1 MTPKKDHEGREF
13 SPEVSEWVGLVS
25 EWVGLVSEWV
35 GLVSEW
41 VGLVFRTT
49 AFKRVSE
56 QRDQSFAVTA
66 GVNKLGFVVR
76 CSGSQSNVTSEK
88 EAGVSA
94 V

>member
-1 MTPKKDHEGREF
+1 MTPKKDLEGREF
-13 SPEVSEWVGLVS
+13 SPE
-25 EWVGLVSEWV
+25 
-35 GLVSEW
+35 VSEW